1 MSQTLSKKTGSI
13 YLLFTRY
20 VSQNILGMIGLS
32 AYVLADTF
40 FISQAEGSRGIA
52 ALNLVL
58 PVYSLI
64 FAIGAMIGSGSATRF
79 KIHRARQ
86 EDCADLYFSNAVS
99 FALLFSLLFMAVG
112 ICIPDKLVALL
123 GGNEEIVE
131 VGASYTRIFMSFA
144 PFFMWNHIFN
154 AFVRNDNAP
163 SLAMAATLFS
173 SLFNIVMDYIL
184 MFPLKM
190 GMKGAAL
197 ATAISP
203 IVGILIC
210 SLHFLSEQNSIRFR
224 IMRPSVHRLIHSCQL
239 GVAAFVGEISSG
251 VITMVFNFLI
261 LGLAGNIGVAAYG
274 VVANTAI
281 VATSVFNGVAQGS
294 QPLLSDFYGK
304 GNKKSIKKVFFLST
318 GTALVLSV
326 LVLMFA
332 NLSAETITAIFN
344 REQNEQ
350 MATYAVAGMKL
361 YFIGYL
367 FAGFNIIGTGFLSA
381 TEKATWAFVT
391 SVLRGFVAIIV
402 FAFFLSAL
410 FGMTGVWLAFP
421 ASECLTAVV
430 MCVAIYRSPSF

>member
-1 MSQTLSKKTGSI
+1 MSQALSKKTGSI
-13 YLLFTRY
+13 YMQFTRY

-40 FISQAEGSRGIA
+40 FISQAEGSRGIT

-64 FAIGAMIGSGSATRF
+64 FAIGAMIGTGSATRF

-86 EDCADLYFSNAVS
+86 EACADTYFSNAIAFS
-99 FALLFSLLFMAVG
+99 LLFSLIFMAVG

-123 GGNEEIVE
+123 GGNEEIVA
-131 VGASYTRIFMSFA
+131 VGTSYTRIFMSFA

-163 SLAMAATLFS
+163 SLAMVATLFS

-190 GMKGAAL
+190 GMRGAAL

-203 IVGILIC
+203 IVGICIC
-210 SLHFLSEQNSIRFR
+210 SFHFLSRDNSIRFR
-224 IMRPSVHRLIHSCQL
+224 VTMPSIRRLIQSCQL

-261 LGLAGNIGVAAYG
+261 LGLAGNVGVAAYG

-281 VATSVFNGVAQGS
+281 VATSIFNGVAQGA

-304 GNKKSIKKVFFLST
+304 GSRKSVKKVFFLSA
-318 GTALVLSV
+318 GTALALSILVVL
-326 LVLMFA
+326 FA
-332 NLSAETITAIFN
+332 HLSAEAITEVFN
-344 REQNEQ
+344 QEQNVQ
-350 MATYAVAGMKL
+350 MAGYAVTGMKL

-381 TEKATWAFVT
+381 TEKARWAFVT
-391 SVLRGFVAIIV
+391 SILRGFIAITV
-402 FAFFLSAL
+402 FAFLLSVL

-421 ASECLTAVV
+421 ASECLTAVI
-430 MCVAIYRSPSF
+430 MCFAIYKSHSF

>member
-86 EDCADLYFSNAVS
+86 EDCADAYFSNAIL

-112 ICIPDKLVALL
+112 ICIPDKLVSLL
-123 GGNEEIVE
+123 GGNEEIVT
-131 VGASYTRIFMSFA
+131 VGTSYTRIFMSFA

-210 SLHFLSEQNSIRFR
+210 SLHFLSRQNSIRFC
-224 IMRPSVHRLIHSCQL
+224 IMRPSIRRLIQSCQL

-304 GNKKSIKKVFFLST
+304 GSKKSVKKVFFLSA

-350 MATYAVAGMKL
+350 MATYAVSGMKL

-430 MCVAIYRSPSF
+430 MCIAIYRSPSF